1 MMSSPRHQVPADG
14 DENLRLF
21 SDAARGMQNANPDC
35 VAPAAA
41 RQPERRWLRNAL
53 TASVAVLAAG
63 FIAVAGGGGGSVRS
77 VTLGEARS
85 ELQALALR
93 SARVEAVA
101 AAAASAHHAHGMMQ
115 DLAELR
121 RHPNVAAQLDAIV
134 KDTDRAAGRASAA
147 EMPES
152 PAAMQTLAA
161 LAPWASSKQ
170 QRAALVSE
178 IKREAAKVGVNLD
191 TGAVAATAAAADV
204 LGARAA
210 AQEQTSQLA
219 GAYVVDRAATK
230 AQLRAVI
237 KRQQHLLASI
247 DLAPSQLASPVREHY
262 DNVFASQGRAKKTS
276 DTFWDP
282 DAFTAQANEE
292 KKGDASARQ
301 WHMFAPSSSLAKLQ
315 HEKQADS
322 HWQGEENVLNA
333 LEAKAES
340 RLKKDKLAAEDES
353 PSRMKVRG
361 NITLEADDSGELVPS
376 DSIAAV
382 ASAMGYRFVSGP
394 CGTRAQTGRD
404 GACEIY

>member
-1 MMSSPRHQVPADG
+1 
-14 DENLRLF
+14 
-21 SDAARGMQNANPDC
+21 
-35 VAPAAA
+35 
-41 RQPERRWLRNAL
+41 
-53 TASVAVLAAG
+53 
-63 FIAVAGGGGGSVRS
+63 
-77 VTLGEARS
+77 
-85 ELQALALR
+85 
-93 SARVEAVA
+93 
-101 AAAASAHHAHGMMQ
+101 
-115 DLAELR
+115 
-121 RHPNVAAQLDAIV
+121 
-134 KDTDRAAGRASAA
+134 
-147 EMPES
+147 
-152 PAAMQTLAA
+152 MQTLAA

-353 PSRMKVRG
+353 RSRMKVRG
-361 NITLEADDSGELVPS
+361 NVTLEADDSGELVPS

-382 ASAMGYRFVSGP
+382 ASAMGYRFVYGP
-394 CGTRAQTGRD
+394 SSTRAVTGRD
-404 GACEIY
+404 SA

>member
-1 MMSSPRHQVPADG
+1 MLNAHPSS
-14 DENLRLF
+14 
-21 SDAARGMQNANPDC
+21 

-41 RQPERRWLRNAL
+41 RQPERRWLRSAL
-53 TASVAVLAAG
+53 TASIAVLAAG

-85 ELQALALR
+85 QLQALALR

-101 AAAASAHHAHGMMQ
+101 AAAASAHHVHGMMQ

-178 IKREAAKVGVNLD
+178 IKREAAKVGVNLG

-247 DLAPSQLASPVREHY
+247 DLGSDQQLQSPPSQLASHAPVREHY

-404 GACEIY
+404 SA

>member
-1 MMSSPRHQVPADG
+1 MLNAHPSS
-14 DENLRLF
+14 
-21 SDAARGMQNANPDC
+21 

-41 RQPERRWLRNAL
+41 RQPERRWLRSAL
-53 TASVAVLAAG
+53 TASIAVLAAG

-101 AAAASAHHAHGMMQ
+101 AAAASAHHVHGMMQ

-247 DLAPSQLASPVREHY
+247 DLAPSQLASDSTDQGEKDTGRGENRPVREHY

-361 NITLEADDSGELVPS
+361 NVTLEADDSGELVPS

-382 ASAMGYRFVSGP
+382 ASAMGYRFVYGP
-394 CGTRAQTGRD
+394 SSTRAVTGRD
-404 GACEIY
+404 SA

>member
-1 MMSSPRHQVPADG
+1 MLNAHPSS
-14 DENLRLF
+14 
-21 SDAARGMQNANPDC
+21 

-41 RQPERRWLRNAL
+41 RQPERRWLRSAL
-53 TASVAVLAAG
+53 TASIAVLAAG

-101 AAAASAHHAHGMMQ
+101 AAAASAHHVHGMMQ

-134 KDTDRAAGRASAA
+134 KDTDRAAGRASTA

-247 DLAPSQLASPVREHY
+247 DLAPSQLASDSTDQGEKDTGRGENRPVREHY

-361 NITLEADDSGELVPS
+361 NVTLEADDSGELVPS

-382 ASAMGYRFVSGP
+382 ASAMGYRFVYGP
-394 CGTRAQTGRD
+394 SSTRAVTGRD
-404 GACEIY
+404 SA

>member
-1 MMSSPRHQVPADG
+1 MLNAHPSS
-14 DENLRLF
+14 
-21 SDAARGMQNANPDC
+21 

-41 RQPERRWLRNAL
+41 RQPERRWLRSAL
-53 TASVAVLAAG
+53 TASIAVLAAG

-101 AAAASAHHAHGMMQ
+101 AAAASAHHVHGVMQ

-247 DLAPSQLASPVREHY
+247 DLAPSQLASDSTDQGEKDTGRGENRPVREHY

-361 NITLEADDSGELVPS
+361 NVTLEADDSGELVPS

-382 ASAMGYRFVSGP
+382 ASAMGYRFVYGP
-394 CGTRAQTGRD
+394 SSTRAVTGRD
-404 GACEIY
+404 SA

>member
-1 MMSSPRHQVPADG
+1 MLNAHPSS
-14 DENLRLF
+14 
-21 SDAARGMQNANPDC
+21 

-41 RQPERRWLRNAL
+41 RQPERRWLRSAL
-53 TASVAVLAAG
+53 TASIAVLAAG

-85 ELQALALR
+85 QLQALALR

-101 AAAASAHHAHGMMQ
+101 AAAASAHHVHGMMQ

-210 AQEQTSQLA
+210 AQQQTSQLA

-247 DLAPSQLASPVREHY
+247 DLGSDQQLQSPPSQLARPVREHY
-262 DNVFASQGRAKKTS
+262 DNVFASKGQAKKTS
-276 DTFWDP
+276 DAFWDP
-282 DAFTAQANEE
+282 DAFTAQADEE
-292 KKGDASARQ
+292 NKGDASARQ

-404 GACEIY
+404 SACEIY

>member
-1 MMSSPRHQVPADG
+1 MQIG
-14 DENLRLF
+14 DENLGLF
-21 SDAARGMQNANPDC
+21 RSRRGKMLNAHPSS

-41 RQPERRWLRNAL
+41 RQPERRWLRSAL
-53 TASVAVLAAG
+53 TASIAVLAAG

-101 AAAASAHHAHGMMQ
+101 AAAASAHHVHGMMQ

-178 IKREAAKVGVNLD
+178 IKREAAKVGVNLG

-361 NITLEADDSGELVPS
+361 NVTLEADDSGELVPS

-382 ASAMGYRFVSGP
+382 ASAMGYRFVYGP
-394 CGTRAQTGRD
+394 SSTRAVTGRD
-404 GACEIY
+404 SA

>member
-1 MMSSPRHQVPADG
+1 MLNAHPSS
-14 DENLRLF
+14 
-21 SDAARGMQNANPDC
+21 

-41 RQPERRWLRNAL
+41 RQPERRWLRSAL
-53 TASVAVLAAG
+53 TASIAVLAAG
-63 FIAVAGGGGGSVRS
+63 CIAVAGGGGGSVRS

-101 AAAASAHHAHGMMQ
+101 AAAASAHHVHGMMQ

-382 ASAMGYRFVSGP
+382 ASAMGYRFVYGP
-394 CGTRAQTGRD
+394 SSTRAVTGRD
-404 GACEIY
+404 SA

>member
-1 MMSSPRHQVPADG
+1 MLNAHPSS
-14 DENLRLF
+14 
-21 SDAARGMQNANPDC
+21 

-41 RQPERRWLRNAL
+41 RQPERRWLRSAL
-53 TASVAVLAAG
+53 TASIAVLAAG
-63 FIAVAGGGGGSVRS
+63 CIAVAGGGGGSVRS

-101 AAAASAHHAHGMMQ
+101 AAAASAHHVHGMMQ

-361 NITLEADDSGELVPS
+361 NVTLEADDSGELVPS

-382 ASAMGYRFVSGP
+382 ASAMGYRFVYGP
-394 CGTRAQTGRD
+394 SSTRAVTGRD
-404 GACEIY
+404 SA

>member
-1 MMSSPRHQVPADG
+1 MLNAHPSS
-14 DENLRLF
+14 
-21 SDAARGMQNANPDC
+21 

-41 RQPERRWLRNAL
+41 RQPERRWLRSAL
-53 TASVAVLAAG
+53 TASIAVLAAG

-101 AAAASAHHAHGMMQ
+101 AAAASAHHVHGMMQ

-210 AQEQTSQLA
+210 AQQQTSQLA

-247 DLAPSQLASPVREHY
+247 DLAPSQLASPAGWERHTVREHY

-315 HEKQADS
+315 HQKQADS

-353 PSRMKVRG
+353 RSRMKVRG
-361 NITLEADDSGELVPS
+361 NVTLEADDSGELVPS

-382 ASAMGYRFVSGP
+382 ASAMGYRFVYGP
-394 CGTRAQTGRD
+394 SSTRAVTGRD
-404 GACEIY
+404 SA

>member
-1 MMSSPRHQVPADG
+1 MLNAHPSS
-14 DENLRLF
+14 
-21 SDAARGMQNANPDC
+21 

-41 RQPERRWLRNAL
+41 RQPERRWLRSAL
-53 TASVAVLAAG
+53 TASIAVLAAG
-63 FIAVAGGGGGSVRS
+63 CIAVAGGGGGSVRS

-101 AAAASAHHAHGMMQ
+101 AAAASAHHVHGMMQ

-247 DLAPSQLASPVREHY
+247 DLAPSQLASDSTDQGEKDTGRGENRPVREHY

-276 DTFWDP
+276 DTLWDP

-361 NITLEADDSGELVPS
+361 NVTLEADDSGELVPS

-382 ASAMGYRFVSGP
+382 ASAMGYRFVYGP
-394 CGTRAQTGRD
+394 SSTRAVTGRD
-404 GACEIY
+404 SA

>member
-1 MMSSPRHQVPADG
+1 MLNAHPSS
-14 DENLRLF
+14 
-21 SDAARGMQNANPDC
+21 

-41 RQPERRWLRNAL
+41 RQPERRWLRSAL
-53 TASVAVLAAG
+53 TASIAVLAAG

-101 AAAASAHHAHGMMQ
+101 AAAASAHHVHGVMQ

-276 DTFWDP
+276 DTLWDP

-361 NITLEADDSGELVPS
+361 NVTLEADDSGELVPS

-382 ASAMGYRFVSGP
+382 ASAMGYRFVYGP
-394 CGTRAQTGRD
+394 SSTRAVTGRD
-404 GACEIY
+404 SA